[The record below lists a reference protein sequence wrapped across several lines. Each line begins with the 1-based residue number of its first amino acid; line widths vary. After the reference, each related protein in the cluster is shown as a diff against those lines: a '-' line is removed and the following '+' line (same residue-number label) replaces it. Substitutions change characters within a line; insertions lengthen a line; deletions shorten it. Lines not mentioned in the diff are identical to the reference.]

1 MQMTDFY
8 SLLVGLVIGC
18 GFTLIRL
25 PIPAPTTLGGIL
37 AVVGV
42 GLGGALGA
50 YLLTLFSR

>member
-1 MQMTDFY
+1 MQLTDFY
-8 SLLVGLVIGC
+8 SLLVGIVIGC
-18 GFTLIRL
+18 AFTLIRL

-50 YLLTLFSR
+50 FILNSAVR